1 MRLCIALDGCHL
13 ILSLN
18 LQLTR
23 ALNIV
28 YRLVHL
34 FPAYYDQGLLVTDH
48 ALLRTRYMTSGQFLV
63 DTVSLLPTD
72 ILMGVLGVP
81 TVILR
86 LNRLG
91 RLRRLWE
98 FSERTE
104 CRTNYPNTFRIV
116 NLVVCIILIIHWN
129 ACFYFVMSSWIG
141 FGSDGWVYY
150 DVNET
155 LYPENASLPRMYV
168 CR

>member
-1 MRLCIALDGCHL
+1 M
-13 ILSLN
+13 SY
-18 LQLTR
+18 
-23 ALNIV
+23 V
-28 YRLVHL
+28 YRLVNL

-48 ALLRTRYMTSGQFLV
+48 ALLRTCYVKSGQFLIDV
-63 DTVSLLPTD
+63 ISQLPTD
-72 ILMGVLGVP
+72 FLHNVLGAP
-81 TVILR
+81 IVILR
-86 LNRLG
+86 LNRLV
-91 RLRRLWE
+91 RFRRLWE

-116 NLVVCIILIIHWN
+116 NLVLCIILIIHWN

-155 LYPENASLPRMYV
+155 LYPENASLARMYV